1 MKSQLLFPSIFKL
14 IGVILLLPGLI
25 FGYLF
30 EFQGYVPSFLRY
42 GTNRGWEGADN
53 FTDELVITF
62 IVTGLLFIGFSKI
75 KNESDTTVRLRLNAL
90 YWAVLVN
97 CVLVITYFAFGLL
110 GELFQISFIKKT
122 ADVGAYFIKY
132 NFLIP
137 LPIFIS
143 RFYFLLYRS
152 KQKRKSSQLY
162 FINYGPYTLIGKII
176 AMPFITFAI
185 SAVIL
190 SAMSIGT
197 VGGIGVMY
205 GALASLPFLLF
216 WIWSKEKNEIA
227 IIRNTRLK
235 AMQVA
240 VCINYFLFLA
250 CTWVIYGSDY
260 LIAMSTCIISIQIIF
275 LFVFYYKLYRLKNKR
290 SENLIT

>member
-1 MKSQLLFPSIFKL
+1 ML
-14 IGVILLLPGLI
+14 
-25 FGYLF
+25 
-30 EFQGYVPSFLRY
+30 
-42 GTNRGWEGADN
+42 
-53 FTDELVITF
+53 
-62 IVTGLLFIGFSKI
+62 TGL
-75 KNESDTTVRLRLNAL
+75 NH
-90 YWAVLVN
+90 
-97 CVLVITYFAFGLL
+97 
-110 GELFQISFIKKT
+110 
-122 ADVGAYFIKY
+122 VGTWG
-132 NFLIP
+132 
-137 LPIFIS
+137 
-143 RFYFLLYRS
+143 FLLYRS

-162 FINYGPYTLIGKII
+162 FINYGPYTPIGKII

-197 VGGIGVMY
+197 VWGIGVMY